1 MDNKYSIIK
10 TLTKLKTYKKRIL
23 ATSFVSIAL
32 IFALFASPLF
42 AVLPPQYIYG
52 SITVASNPNGASI
65 SLVTPDG
72 TYIGPTQITPYT
84 FTNIKP
90 GWSTISL
97 SLGGYQNW
105 TTQVYVNSGENE
117 YVYGSLT
124 PNYNPNATGS
134 ITVTSQPAG
143 AIVQLITP
151 SGLFVGPSIKTPYT
165 FTNVPVGVSSV
176 TFSMN
181 GYHDWSSNIRVQAGQ
196 NTNVNAILTP
206 METKGSIYV
215 TSSPTG
221 AIIGVDGQWWGTYR
235 TTPNTIMDLTPGHH
249 VIQLSMDGYQMW
261 STTIDVSAGG
271 TAYVQ
276 ATLLPED
283 MHGTL
288 SITSDPLGATVSIE
302 TPHGMYVGEV
312 IKTPYLLDRIDVGYS
327 TITFYKDG
335 YEPVTK
341 RAYVK
346 ADGVTYVDAELK
358 PILFK

>member
-1 MDNKYSIIK
+1 MEKIK
-10 TLTKLKTYKKRIL
+10 FKQKLTKITSSKKSSVAISL
-23 ATSFVSIAL
+23 VGIAL

-42 AVLPPQYIYG
+42 AVLPPQYLYG
-52 SITVASNPNGASI
+52 SITVTSNPNGATI
-65 SLVTPDG
+65 ALQTPDG
-72 TYIGPTQITPYT
+72 MYVGPMQSTPYT
-84 FTNIKP
+84 FTNITP
-90 GWSTISL
+90 GWSTITL

-105 TTQVYVNSGENE
+105 TTQVYVNAGENE

-124 PNYNPNATGS
+124 PTYNPNATGS

-143 AIVQLITP
+143 AIVQLVTP
-151 SGLFVGPSIKTPYT
+151 AGLFVGPSIMTPYT
-165 FTNVPVGVSSV
+165 FTNVPVGISSV

-181 GYHDWSSNIRVQAGQ
+181 GFHDWSSNIKVQAGQ
-196 NTNVNAILTP
+196 NTNINAILTP
-206 METKGSIYV
+206 IESKGSIYI
-215 TSSPTG
+215 TSSPSG
-221 AIIGVDGQWWGTYR
+221 ATIGVDGQWWGTFR
-235 TTPNTIMDLTPGHH
+235 TTPSTIMDLKPGHH
-249 VIQLSMDGYQMW
+249 VVQISMEGYQMW
-261 STTIDVSAGG
+261 STTVDVAAGG
-271 TAYVQ
+271 TTYVQ

-283 MHGTL
+283 MHGSL
-288 SITSDPLGATVSIE
+288 SINSNPMGATVSIE

-341 RAYVK
+341 RVYVK

>member
-1 MDNKYSIIK
+1 MEKI
-10 TLTKLKTYKKRIL
+10 KLKQKLMKITNSKKRSL
-23 ATSFVSIAL
+23 AISIVGIAL

-52 SITVASNPNGASI
+52 SITVNSNPSGATI

-72 TYIGPTQITPYT
+72 MYVGSTQTTPYT
-84 FTNIKP
+84 FTNITP

-105 TTQVYVNSGENE
+105 TTQVYVNAGENE

-124 PNYNPNATGS
+124 PAYNPNATGS

-151 SGLFVGPSIKTPYT
+151 AGLFVGPSIKTPYT
-165 FTNVPVGVSSV
+165 FTNVPVGISSV

-181 GYHDWSSNIRVQAGQ
+181 GHHDWSSNIKVQAGQ
-196 NTNVNAILTP
+196 NTNVNAVLTP
-206 METKGSIYV
+206 IESKGSIYI
-215 TSSPTG
+215 TSSPSG
-221 AIIGVDGQWWGTYR
+221 ATIGVDGQWWGTFR
-235 TTPNTIMDLTPGHH
+235 TTPNTVMDLTPGHH
-249 VIQLSMDGYQMW
+249 VVQLSMEGYQMW
-261 STTIDVSAGG
+261 STTVDVSAGG
-271 TAYVQ
+271 TTYVQ

-283 MHGTL
+283 MHGAL

-312 IKTPYLLDRIDVGYS
+312 IRTPYLLDRVDIGYS

-335 YEPVTK
+335 YEPLTK
-341 RAYVK
+341 RVYVK
-346 ADGVTYVDAELK
+346 ADGVTFVDAELK